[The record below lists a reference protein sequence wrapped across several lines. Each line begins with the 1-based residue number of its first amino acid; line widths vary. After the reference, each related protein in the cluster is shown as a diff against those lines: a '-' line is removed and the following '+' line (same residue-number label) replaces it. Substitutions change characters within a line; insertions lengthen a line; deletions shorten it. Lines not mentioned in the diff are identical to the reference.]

1 MQFFPCYLLVEI
13 PFLLCSKKMK
23 TGLAHRDLNLHSL
36 NAVLSVGRLGY
47 SGEHARYNLVL
58 MAEKEASQV
67 AIWPDA
73 L

>member
-1 MQFFPCYLLVEI
+1 
-13 PFLLCSKKMK
+13 MK

-47 SGEHARYNLVL
+47 SGEHARYNPVL

-67 AIWPDA
+67 AIWPDT